1 MHVVLWPDRSK
12 SGSRTGD
19 PSSRNFTKMA
29 RFPWST
35 VRTPATPWPA
45 TLLHHRLFGTIART
59 RARSTGARSPSHLSV
74 LHPPTWKIT
83 VITGIRRGHIYSI
96 QCTTRDHHRAW
107 GPCINRHWWKSGK
120 KTIQT
125 PQKYAERDSGSTWS
139 ETAHLCCN
147 FIDSLTHVERVSVD
161 KLC

>member
-1 MHVVLWPDRSK
+1 MENRKRFASREPFTQVISSPRCSAASRRHNTWRSRSAQNSPHNLASHRHRSK

-59 RARSTGARSPSHLSV
+59 RARSTGARSPSHPSV
-74 LHPPTWKIT
+74 LHPHTWKIT

-107 GPCINRHWWKSGK
+107 GPCINRH
-120 KTIQT
+120 
-125 PQKYAERDSGSTWS
+125 
-139 ETAHLCCN
+139 
-147 FIDSLTHVERVSVD
+147 
-161 KLC
+161 